1 MASLAKIW
9 GDGSNPVQRHAMAVL
24 TARAAATVAPSSDY
38 GAQSDQVIAALLSAG
53 LDTVAAQ
60 WLGSV
65 DKGSLGWAMLAAGS
79 PNWAN
84 PVDYG
89 DLDNFYDTVSGS
101 NKQKAGLALA
111 GLAGLGR
118 VTAAGQADFEE
129 KLGIKLAHSGK
140 WTKAITDAATRGET
154 GTVALLALAGMQGS
168 SWSKIPAHQ
177 LYYITQSLKAV
188 GLEAEARMI
197 AAEAICYG

>member
-1 MASLAKIW
+1 
-9 GDGSNPVQRHAMAVL
+9 
-24 TARAAATVAPSSDY
+24 
-38 GAQSDQVIAALLSAG
+38 
-53 LDTVAAQ
+53 
-60 WLGSV
+60 
-65 DKGSLGWAMLAAGS
+65 MLAAGS